1 LLLPIVA
8 PGGIA
13 RAAVHRWRG
22 VGSGDDK
29 ALNGPRYQ
37 QQDLALCLR
46 FQPPARW
53 SFAHH
58 YSQHAFIRDD
68 KSAKDLLN
76 IADQDQPFP
85 NFSGDSSVLP
95 GIANLFQRGQLFAG

>member
-1 LLLPIVA
+1 MLRFIVA
-8 PGGIA
+8 GVWGPAMTRLSAG
-13 RAAVHRWRG
+13 RAISSRT
-22 VGSGDDK
+22 
-29 ALNGPRYQ
+29 L
-37 QQDLALCLR
+37 LCLR